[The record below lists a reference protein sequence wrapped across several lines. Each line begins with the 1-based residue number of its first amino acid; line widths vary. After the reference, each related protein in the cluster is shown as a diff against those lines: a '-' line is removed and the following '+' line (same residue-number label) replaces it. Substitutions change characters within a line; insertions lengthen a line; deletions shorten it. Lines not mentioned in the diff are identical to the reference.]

1 MIHGTL
7 SSMSIYLMSL
17 LRIPRVDRLRLEQIQ
32 KDFCGKRELWR
43 GSLIL

>member
-17 LRIPRVDRLRLEQIQ
+17 LRIPIVVRLRLEQIQ
-32 KDFCGKRELWR
+32 RDFLLGG
-43 GSLIL
+43 GSFGEETLS